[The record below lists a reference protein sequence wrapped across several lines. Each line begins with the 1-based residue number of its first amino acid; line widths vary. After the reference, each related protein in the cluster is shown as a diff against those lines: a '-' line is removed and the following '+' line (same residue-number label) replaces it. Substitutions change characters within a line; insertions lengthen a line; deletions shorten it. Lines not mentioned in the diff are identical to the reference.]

1 MDVFDEDLLHF
12 WKLMDAE
19 KVHYIMVGGVAVN
32 LHGYLR
38 TTADVDV
45 WIDDT
50 VENRAN
56 FGRVLTALGYPGINM
71 ETLQIIPGWTD
82 FHLSSGVKLD
92 ILIAMKGIEAF
103 SFSECLHVSFV
114 AEIESLKVP
123 FLHINQLIANKK
135 AVNRPKDQIDVAA
148 LEKIRELLRQQQ
160 ENNPPA

>member
-12 WKLMDAE
+12 WKLMNAE
-19 KVHYIMVGGVAVN
+19 KVRYIMVGGVAVN

-50 VENRAN
+50 PENRTN
-56 FGRVLTALGYPGINM
+56 FGNVLTALGYPGIDM
-71 ETLQIIPGWTD
+71 VTLQIIPGWTD
-82 FHLSSGVKLD
+82 FRLSSGVKLD
-92 ILIAMKGIEAF
+92 ILIAMKGVESF
-103 SFSECLHVSFV
+103 SFSACLEMAFV

-148 LEKIRELLRQQQ
+148 LEKIKELLQEQQD
-160 ENNPPA
+160 PPNS